1 MAYAQTYGI
10 PASGA
15 RVAAPAVLPAVVP
28 AVLPAVQPAV
38 LPAVQPVKRPT
49 VVPFAAPRVLLP
61 VTLPRETAGRCR
73 EQLKLLLHSPLGVY
87 VAATEITRFGVR
99 VQLNIAPE
107 DMDFAM
113 HTLIA
118 TLPAATIGRVTR
130 RNVLPRAR

>member
-15 RVAAPAVLPAVVP
+15 RVATPAALPAVTPAVLPVT
-28 AVLPAVQPAV
+28 
-38 LPAVQPVKRPT
+38 RPN
-49 VVPFAAPRVLLP
+49 VIPFPAPRVLLP
-61 VTLPRETAGRCR
+61 VTLPRETAERCR

-87 VAATEITRFGVR
+87 VAATEITRVGVR

-107 DMDFAM
+107 DMDFTM

-118 TLPAATIGRVTR
+118 TLPAATIGRVAR
-130 RNVLPRAR
+130 RNAVQRAR